1 MSTAASF
8 TTFSDPEPEAPC
20 IAFGKHR
27 GQPLTGIES
36 SYLEWVKTADRVT
49 PDLLAAIERELASRA
64 PKSPDRWRAPTGTSK
79 DTIEFARL
87 IIEAGHQELVA
98 ALTDYHID
106 AAAELLKFCL
116 ADVELHSDP
125 GTLPPF

>member
-1 MSTAASF
+1 MNAASLTSF
-8 TTFSDPEPEAPC
+8 DSAPEAPC
-20 IAFGKHR
+20 LTFGKHR
-27 GQPLTGIES
+27 GQPLTCIES

-87 IIEAGHQELVA
+87 IIEAGRQELA
-98 ALTDYHID
+98 AAITDYHID